1 MTNTFDA
8 FDLDEPLQRAIA
20 NAGWQQPTP
29 VQQRVIPAVLEGRD
43 LLASAATGSG
53 KTGAFLLP
61 MLQRLSEEP
70 APDGGIRALVLV
82 PTRELASQTQSEFL
96 SLGSRTRLTST
107 VIVGGED
114 RGRQVSA
121 LRKNPDLVIA
131 TPGRL
136 LEHLETGEADLT
148 QLSFLVLDE
157 ADRMLDLGFAA
168 DVISIIGASNR
179 ERQSLLFS
187 ATLKHGGLRPI
198 TDHLLNNPLVIEID
212 AIRAA
217 HPDISHQ
224 LILSDELPHKQALLL
239 WLLQNEAYQKALV
252 FTNTRA
258 RADAIGT
265 FLVGEQVR
273 AAVLHGELDQRER
286 KRVMGLFER
295 SQVSV
300 LVASDV
306 AARGLDL
313 TGVERVINLDIP
325 RSGEDYL
332 HRTGRTGRAGQA
344 GIAIS
349 LVSAPEWNKME
360 SISRWLGIEVEL
372 RRLPGLEALFKGP
385 NPKRKSGRK
394 PGGKLAGKA
403 GKKAGKTSA
412 SKAGNSRPSTN
423 AKTSTKPAAKGDANS
438 SPYAAS
444 PYAANAKGAAN
455 AEAPKPKQR
464 HRDRKNIGKRRQPS
478 ASSSAGVEQID
489 AGFAPPKRRPDTDGP
504 SRPSNKKR

>member
-61 MLQRLSEEP
+61 ILQRLSEEP

-96 SLGSRTRLTST
+96 SLGSRTRLTAA

-168 DVISIIGASNR
+168 DVITLIGASNR
-179 ERQSLLFS
+179 ARQSLLFS

-198 TDHLLNNPLVIEID
+198 TDHLLKNPLVIEID

-239 WLLQNEAYQKALV
+239 WLLQHEAYEKALV

-258 RADAIGT
+258 RADAIGA

-286 KRVMGLFER
+286 KRVMGLLER
-295 SQVSV
+295 GQVSV

-313 TGVERVINLDIP
+313 TGVERVINLDVP

-344 GIAIS
+344 GTAIS

-372 RRLPGLEALFKGP
+372 RRLPGLEAHFKGP
-385 NPKRKSGRK
+385 NPKRKTSSK
-394 PGGKLAGKA
+394 S
-403 GKKAGKTSA
+403 AGKTGKTSS
-412 SKAGNSRPSTN
+412 SKTGNPGNRRTRTTT
-423 AKTSTKPAAKGDANS
+423 KTSTASAAKGNANS

-444 PYAANAKGAAN
+444 AKGAN
-455 AEAPKPKQR
+455 KAEAPKPKQR
-464 HRDRKNIGKRRQPS
+464 LRDRKNIGKRRKPS
-478 ASSSAGVEQID
+478 STDGAGTERID
-489 AGFAPPKRRPDTDGP
+489 AGFTPPKRRRDTDKQ
-504 SRPSNKKR
+504 S

>member
-1 MTNTFDA
+1 MTNSFDA

-61 MLQRLSEEP
+61 MLQRLSEAP

-96 SLGSRTRLTST
+96 SLGSRTRLTAA

-114 RGRQVSA
+114 RGRQVAS

-136 LEHLETGEADLT
+136 LEHLESGEADLT
-148 QLSFLVLDE
+148 GLSFLVLDE

-168 DVISIIGASNR
+168 DVITIIGASNR
-179 ERQSLLFS
+179 ARQSLLFS

-224 LILSDELPHKQALLL
+224 IILSDELPHKQTLLL
-239 WLLQNEAYQKALV
+239 WLLQNEAYEKALV
-252 FTNTRA
+252 FTNSRA
-258 RADAIGT
+258 RADAVGA

-286 KRVMGLFER
+286 KRVMGLLER
-295 SQVSV
+295 GQISV

-313 TGVERVINLDIP
+313 TGVERVINLDVP

-332 HRTGRTGRAGQA
+332 HRSGRTGRAGQA
-344 GIAIS
+344 GTAIS

-372 RRLPGLEALFKGP
+372 RRLPGIEARFKGP
-385 NPKRKSGRK
+385 SPRRKARNKAGGKIGGNRTK
-394 PGGKLAGKA
+394 PGSTFSAKPGAKRAAPLANP
-403 GKKAGKTSA
+403 SA
-412 SKAGNSRPSTN
+412 SEPAARSRPGAT
-423 AKTSTKPAAKGDANS
+423 TVKGANS
-438 SPYAAS
+438 VETA
-444 PYAANAKGAAN
+444 
-455 AEAPKPKQR
+455 KPKQR
-464 HRDRKNIGKRRQPS
+464 VRDRKNIGKRRQPS
-478 ASSSAGVEQID
+478 ATSSTVTDRVD
-489 AGFAPPKRRPDTDGP
+489 AGFTPPKRRRNDEEP
-504 SRPSNKKR
+504 S

>member
-96 SLGSRTRLTST
+96 NLGSRTRLTAA

-148 QLSFLVLDE
+148 QLGFLVLDE

-168 DVISIIGASNR
+168 DVITLISASNR
-179 ERQSLLFS
+179 ARQSLLFS
-187 ATLKHGGLRPI
+187 ATLKHGGLRPL
-198 TDHLLNNPLVIEID
+198 TDHLLNDPQVIEID

-224 LILSDELPHKQALLL
+224 IILSDELPHKQAQLL
-239 WLLQNEAYQKALV
+239 WLLQHEDYQKALV

-258 RADAIGT
+258 RADAIGA
-265 FLVGEQVR
+265 FLIGEQVR

-286 KRVMGLFER
+286 KRVMGLLER
-295 SQVSV
+295 GQVSV

-313 TGVERVINLDIP
+313 TGVERVINLDVP

-332 HRTGRTGRAGQA
+332 HRTGRTGRAGRA
-344 GIAIS
+344 GIALS
-349 LVSAPEWNKME
+349 LVSAQEWNRME
-360 SISRWLGIEVEL
+360 SISRWLGIEVE
-372 RRLPGLEALFKGP
+372 RRQLPGLEARFKGP
-385 NPKRKSGRK
+385 NPQRKGRGKPSGKTGHKASGSR
-394 PGGKLAGKA
+394 AKA
-403 GKKAGKTSA
+403 G
-412 SKAGNSRPSTN
+412 SKIG
-423 AKTSTKPAAKGDANS
+423 AKRGAQPGTQPGPRANAAKDTH
-438 SPYAAS
+438 
-444 PYAANAKGAAN
+444 GA
-455 AEAPKPKQR
+455 ETTKPKQR
-464 HRDRKNIGKRRQPS
+464 LRDRKNLGKRRQPS
-478 ASSSAGVEQID
+478 TQSSAQSSTQPNAASRAVTERVD
-489 AGFAPPKRRPDTDGP
+489 AGFAPPKRRRDDDGQA
-504 SRPSNKKR
+504 

>member
-1 MTNTFDA
+1 MTNSFDA
-8 FDLDEPLQRAIA
+8 FDLDEPLQRTIA

-61 MLQRLSEEP
+61 MLQRLSEAA
-70 APDGGIRALVLV
+70 APDGAIRALILV
-82 PTRELASQTQSEFL
+82 PTRELARQIQADFL
-96 SLGSRTRLTST
+96 NLGSRTRLTAAT
-107 VIVGGED
+107 IVGGED
-114 RGRQVSA
+114 RGRQVAA

-136 LEHLETGEADLT
+136 LEHLQTGEADLSA
-148 QLSFLVLDE
+148 LGFLVLDE

-168 DVISIIGASNR
+168 DVLTIIGASSPQ
-179 ERQSLLFS
+179 RQSLLFS
-187 ATLKHGGLRPI
+187 ATLKHGGLRPL
-198 TDHLLNNPLVIEID
+198 TDHLLKNPQVIEID

-224 LILSDELPHKQALLL
+224 IILSDELPHKQALLL
-239 WLLQNEAYQKALV
+239 WLLQQEAYQKALV

-258 RADAIGT
+258 RANAIGA

-286 KRVMGLFER
+286 KRVMGLLER
-295 SQVSV
+295 GQVSV

-332 HRTGRTGRAGQA
+332 HRTGRTGRAGKA
-344 GIAIS
+344 GVAIS
-349 LVSAPEWNKME
+349 LVSAQDWNKME

-372 RRLPGLEALFKGP
+372 RRLPGLEARFKGP
-385 NPKRKSGRK
+385 DPQRKARSK
-394 PGGKLAGKA
+394 ASGKA
-403 GKKAGKTSA
+403 GGKASGKI
-412 SKAGNSRPSTN
+412 GGSR
-423 AKTSTKPAAKGDANS
+423 AKTGSTLSTKPGARRASPSAAQSAAQSATRSHPGTSAAKGATS
-438 SPYAAS
+438 IETA
-444 PYAANAKGAAN
+444 
-455 AEAPKPKQR
+455 KPKQR
-464 HRDRKNIGKRRQPS
+464 LRDRKNIGKRRQPS
-478 ASSSAGVEQID
+478 ATSSAVTERVD
-489 AGFAPPKRRPDTDGP
+489 AGFTPPKRRRNDEEP
-504 SRPSNKKR
+504 S